1 MNQYNLKGIYEEI
14 WDYLDIAVKDR
25 KSGFHTFSLA
35 TISNGYPDNRTVVLR
50 GCCKKTMKLSFH
62 TNNFSNKIIDI
73 SADHN
78 VSALFY
84 DKEKKIQIRIVGIAN
99 INNDNSYC
107 KEKWENMSNQ
117 SKECYFQNINPGKTV
132 DNPDQIKKIMDILG
146 RFFQKNQDI
155 NVIQFKEL
163 MNISRKYA
171 IDLLE
176 YFDNQRFTIRKENI
190 RVPGKN
196 Y

>member
-1 MNQYNLKGIYEEI
+1 MRKSMNQYNLKGIYEEI
-14 WDYLDIAVKDR
+14 WDYLDVAVKDR

-73 SADHN
+73 SAEHN

-84 DKEKKIQIRIVGIAN
+84 DKEKKIQIRIAGIAN

-132 DNPDQIKKIMDILG
+132 DNPDQIKTEKRNEMSKSFSIIDIKVIKIDW
-146 RFFQKNQDI
+146 
-155 NVIQFKEL
+155 
-163 MNISRKYA
+163 
-171 IDLLE
+171 LLLSASGHTRVK
-176 YFDNQRFTIRKENI
+176 FTKDNNFNGEWIA
-190 RVPGKN
+190 P
-196 Y
+196 